1 MLNPSEL
8 IHVNIIGSDDYE
20 RAVLGLVLGA
30 RDYRVRSFSSLDEF
44 ALPRHEPGG
53 TCALLALSRREVQS
67 EAMLQ
72 RIRQLSLHIPILL
85 LIDQASHTQLAAAV
99 DSDHVSLLVRPV
111 QKDVLL
117 RSIQQAIHSWLES
130 EIA

>member
-30 RDYRVRSFSSLDEF
+30 RDYRVRSFCSLDEL

-53 TCALLALSRREVQS
+53 TCALLALSRREVES

-72 RIRQLSLHIPILL
+72 SIRQLSLHLPILL
-85 LIDQASHTQLAAAV
+85 LIDQTSHAQLAAAV
-99 DSDHVSLLVRPV
+99 VSDHISLLVRPV

-117 RSIQQAIHSWLES
+117 RSIQHAIRSWLES